1 MEENT
6 KMSIRIIGGKKR
18 GGHHREM
25 YVDAYSDN
33 ELLDLWNEYYRNR
46 NRIKEIRETV
56 EILSPEG
63 VKEYKWLR
71 SRNEEINTILLK
83 YNIKV

>member
-1 MEENT
+1 MV
-6 KMSIRIIGGKKR
+6 KIVGGRKR
-18 GGHHREM
+18 GGHHREI

-33 ELLDLWNEYYRNR
+33 ELLALWNEYYRNR
-46 NRIKEIRETV
+46 DRLKEIREST
-56 EILSPEG
+56 EILSKEG